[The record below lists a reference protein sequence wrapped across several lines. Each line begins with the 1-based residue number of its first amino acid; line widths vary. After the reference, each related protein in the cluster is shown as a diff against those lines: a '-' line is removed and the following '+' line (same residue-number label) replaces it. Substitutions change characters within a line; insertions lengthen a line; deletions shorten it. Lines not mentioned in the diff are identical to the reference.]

1 MVASYFT
8 RWFSRP
14 AACVAPDR
22 RPQVAAPILPA
33 PRAPRPSPAA
43 PAVQVAVSQTADGLV
58 IQVKG
63 EARVECAGALLDGLL
78 TSAARR
84 PAAVTLD
91 LSELRSI
98 SCLAL
103 GVLVAYVRGVVRAG
117 GGVHLAEKLQ
127 PAVRESLVR
136 SELFDLLEAT
146 GNAEPMSKQERGPT
160 AVLEEIS
167 EVA

>member
-98 SCLAL
+98 SCLAM
-103 GVLVAYVRGVVRAG
+103 GVLVGYRRGVVRT
-117 GGVHLAEKLQ
+117 GGVVRLAEPLQ
-127 PAVRESLVR
+127 PEVREALVR
-136 SELFDLLEAT
+136 AEVLGLFETTAGAEA
-146 GNAEPMSKQERGPT
+146 APQP
-160 AVLEEIS
+160 
-167 EVA
+167 